1 MAQSRRRSAEAGIK
15 AVRPAP
21 APAPQQ
27 PDSIDGLESARD
39 LLTRLEE
46 LGRKGGTFT
55 TKGDPKPYAFYGR
68 IHLSMSQRIQ
78 DQLWKFG
85 FSAMA
90 RNVLDHMSVH
100 HDDQALV
107 KMTQRDLAE
116 KFGCSQSKVS
126 RSIGE
131 LSKQNF
137 AWKETRG
144 MYRLHPL
151 YAYRWGSEKQR
162 GLVNKLGPKVLT
174 AREIIIPN
182 VRKAER

>member
-1 MAQSRRRSAEAGIK
+1 MAQSQRRSATAGAR
-15 AVRPAP
+15 AVRPVP
-21 APAPQQ
+21 VPQK
-27 PDSIDGLESARD
+27 PDDFDGLESAKD
-39 LLTRLEE
+39 LLKRLEE
-46 LGRKGGTFT
+46 LARKGGTFS

-107 KMTQRDLAE
+107 KMTQRGLAE

-131 LSKQNF
+131 LSRQNF
-137 AWKETRG
+137 AWKESRG

-151 YAYRWGSEKQR
+151 YAYRWGSDKQR
-162 GLVNKLGPKVLT
+162 DLVNKLGPKVLT
-174 AREIIIPN
+174 AREIVIPN